1 MTDLTKGIST
11 FQDISNRSLLFGLS
25 IYSTIEKVL
34 QANAALKR
42 IPIINFIT
50 NKYQRTKHKIY
61 VFLKN
66 TRLLLLGYYFLVSS
80 FVFAMTFIM

>member
-34 QANAALKR
+34 QANDALKR

-50 NKYQRTKHKIY
+50 NLFYIY
-61 VFLKN
+61 FFFIII
-66 TRLLLLGYYFLVSS
+66 YYYYN
-80 FVFAMTFIM
+80 